1 MRAAAMWMMAMVGL
15 MPGCKAD
22 QAPGPAASPAA
33 DAATPAPTAR
43 PFAEAA
49 ACVQG
54 ERLDQGCP
62 AWVALRGR
70 VKTDADALR
79 VEARAALAAG
89 GAPRLVAAHLLSDA
103 SLAPADDALRRGLL
117 EALDEPE
124 GSAELKAALLR
135 ALGPRATPGVVRQ
148 ALQMADIG
156 KDPVRAAALT
166 LVARSADKAPKE
178 SARSIAR
185 AAFASGE
192 PPVVRRAAAEAL
204 GALGDEGMLQP
215 LVNALDD
222 EMVGSSAAMAIS
234 RLRSDAAW
242 FALLKRVQAA
252 ADGNPLPPP
261 VVVALARMKSH
272 PAYDEKALKA
282 ALEAALPALTEAAAK
297 DRRAALTLTVARRI
311 VGVPPAAAEVPPAP
325 PR

>member
-1 MRAAAMWMMAMVGL
+1 MRSVAMWMVAAMG
-15 MPGCKAD
+15 MSAGCKAD
-22 QAPGPAASPAA
+22 EAPAPAASPAA
-33 DAATPAPTAR
+33 DAAPAAPAAR
-43 PFAEAA
+43 PFADAV

-62 AWVALRGR
+62 GWVALRGR
-70 VKTDADALR
+70 VKTDADALLL
-79 VEARAALAAG
+79 EARAALAAG
-89 GAPRLVAAHLLSDA
+89 GAPRLIAAHLLSDA
-103 SLAPADDALRRGLL
+103 SLAPGDDGVRRALL

-135 ALGPRATPGVVRQ
+135 ALGPRATSGVVRQ

-166 LVARSADKAPKE
+166 LVARAADKAPRD
-178 SARSIAR
+178 SALSVAR
-185 AAFASGE
+185 AGFASAE
-192 PPVVRRAAAEAL
+192 PPLVRRAAAEVL
-204 GALGDEGMLQP
+204 GALADEAMLQP
-215 LVNALDD
+215 LVNTLDD

-261 VVVALARMKSH
+261 VVVALARMQKH

-282 ALEAALPALTEAAAK
+282 ALEAAMPALTEAAAK

-311 VGVPPAAAEVPPAP
+311 VGLPPEVPPAA

>member
-1 MRAAAMWMMAMVGL
+1 MRAGAMSMMAAVVL
-15 MPGCKAD
+15 WAGCKAD
-22 QAPGPAASPAA
+22 ETPAPSASPAA
-33 DAATPAPTAR
+33 DAA
-43 PFAEAA
+43 AA
-49 ACVQG
+49 AAAAPPFPDAVGCVKGQ
-54 ERLDQGCP
+54 RLDQGCP

-70 VKTDADALR
+70 LKTDAAGLVD
-79 VEARAALAAG
+79 EARRALAAG
-89 GAPRLVAAHLLSDA
+89 GAPLLVAAHLLA
-103 SLAPADDALRRGLL
+103 EPTLAPDDEGLRRALL

-135 ALGPRATPGVVRQ
+135 ALGPRVTPGVVRQ

-166 LVARSADKAPKE
+166 IVARSAEMAPRTTAL
-178 SARSIAR
+178 SVAR
-185 AAFASGE
+185 AAFDIHES
-192 PPVVRRAAAEAL
+192 PLVRRAAAEAL
-204 GALGDEGMLQP
+204 GALGDEPSLQA
-215 LVNALDD
+215 LVDALDD
-222 EMVGSSAAMAIS
+222 ELVGSSAAMAIA

-261 VVVALARMKSH
+261 VVVALARMQTH
-272 PAYDEKALKA
+272 PAYDEEALKA
-282 ALEAALPALTEAAAK
+282 ALEAAMPALTEAAAK

-311 VGVPPAAAEVPPAP
+311 VGLPPAAPEVPPAP